1 MLDFQIEY
9 RDFGYGSG
17 FLSPE
22 TNTTFYVNIPKNA
35 SSLVSGWLYESGW
48 TSATIGSN
56 NVNWK
61 NINNIV
67 IILRDPI
74 ERWVSGISQ
83 YIKGCI
89 IDTRISPKSVSVND
103 FLKNYNNVVEKLIFD
118 QPNMFDDHV
127 WPQYCFF
134 ENILPD
140 VKRTYFYINE
150 NLELN
155 LKEKLTLKK
164 VDSSSL
170 DYHKSSDDEELKILK
185 EFFTNK
191 IYPPTGDSKLYE
203 KLKEIYKK
211 DYELIGSVKLI
222 K

>member
-1 MLDFQIEY
+1 MLDFQVEY

-17 FLSPE
+17 FLAPDNNDFCLS
-22 TNTTFYVNIPKNA
+22 IPKNA
-35 SSLVSGWLYESGW
+35 SSLMSSWLYESGW
-48 TSATIGSN
+48 TSATVGRK
-56 NVNWK
+56 NVDWTPV
-61 NINNIV
+61 NNIV

-89 IDTRISPKSVSVND
+89 IDTRISPKSVTVND

-140 VKRTYFYINE
+140 VKRTYFYVNE

-155 LKEKLTLKK
+155 LKAKLNLKN
-164 VDSSSL
+164 VDGGSL
-170 DYHKSSDDEELKILK
+170 DYHKSSDDEELKILTK
-185 EFFTNK
+185 FFSNK
-191 IYPPTGDSKLYE
+191 IYPPNGDSRLYE
-203 KLKEIYKK
+203 KLKEVYKK
-211 DYELIGSVKLI
+211 DYDLINSVELIK
-222 K
+222 

>member
-1 MLDFQIEY
+1 MLDFQVEY

-17 FLSPE
+17 FLAPDNNDFCLS
-22 TNTTFYVNIPKNA
+22 IPKNA
-35 SSLVSGWLYESGW
+35 SSLMSSWLYESGW
-48 TSATIGSN
+48 TSATVGRK
-56 NVNWK
+56 NVDWTPV
-61 NINNIV
+61 NNIV

-89 IDTRISPKSVSVND
+89 IDTRISPKSVTVND

-134 ENILPD
+134 ENILPN
-140 VKRTYFYINE
+140 VKQTYFYVNE

-155 LKEKLTLKK
+155 LKTKLSLKD
-164 VDSSSL
+164 VDSGSL
-170 DYHKSSDDEELKILK
+170 DYHKSSDDEELKILT
-185 EFFTNK
+185 EFFSNK
-191 IYPPTGDSKLYE
+191 VYPPTGDSKLYE

-211 DYELIGSVKLI
+211 DYDLINSVELIK
-222 K
+222 